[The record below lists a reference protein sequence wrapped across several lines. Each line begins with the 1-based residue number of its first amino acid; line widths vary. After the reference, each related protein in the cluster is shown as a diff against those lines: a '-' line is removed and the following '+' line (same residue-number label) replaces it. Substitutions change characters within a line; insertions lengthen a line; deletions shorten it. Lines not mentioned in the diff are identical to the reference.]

1 MFQIT
6 TKYQF
11 FCNRMHAPFQYR
23 RKFTNAAIEN
33 LEKRKEIYDKHGQHI
48 SVTLS
53 PIGGGTNSLICETAT
68 TFVVF
73 QTIS

>member
-1 MFQIT
+1 
-6 TKYQF
+6 
-11 FCNRMHAPFQYR
+11 MHAPFQYR
-23 RKFTNAAIEN
+23 EKFTNAAIKN

-53 PIGGGTNSLICETAT
+53 PVGGGQTPLTCETAT